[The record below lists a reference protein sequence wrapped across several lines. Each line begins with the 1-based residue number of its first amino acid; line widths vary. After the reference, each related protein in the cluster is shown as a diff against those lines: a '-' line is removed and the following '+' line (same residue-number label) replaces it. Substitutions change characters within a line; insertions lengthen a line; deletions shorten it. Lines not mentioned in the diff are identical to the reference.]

1 MAIEYPY
8 RHYNYILYKGDI
20 GPGSRDLFSLVL
32 LLEDNVTGEAPI
44 GRVAASLKE
53 TRQKPFKNLSGAICF
68 KGLMDGSYSLEIE
81 SDNYEPKNRTIV
93 ISDNQN
99 NSGTKKVK
107 IERITL
113 VPKPSYPFGNVL
125 TLPVQIHDSEGKP
138 LKNIKV
144 HSRLLTPACFLK
156 SRYDDFLN
164 THMDKKEIIEKYAFS
179 VNAKVCIYPGK
190 MEDAEKQQLGETY
203 TELETM
209 ASQRLRGFINFGYME
224 FAKFVKDEVI
234 GGLFSD
240 ECESDN
246 GHTVCLKL
254 ENISAADKQKI
265 PQAAFDKLNELSSGS
280 SKKEA
285 CFTHKKYAS
294 YFLTYFIK
302 DSVLT
307 TYLKDRRGK
316 IHIDLN
322 DISEIDLGKIPQQIL
337 TVLKERSELTGT
349 TDENGECILIFG
361 ALKNKFETV
370 ELRIEKNG
378 TPIRKTADLVEG
390 QLNVFTSILP

>member
-68 KGLMDGSYSLEIE
+68 KGLTDGSYCLEIE
-81 SDNYEPKNRTIV
+81 SDNYEPKNATIV
-93 ISDNQN
+93 ISGNQN
-99 NSGTKKVK
+99 SPGTEKVK

-113 VPKPSYPFGNVL
+113 APKPSYPFGNLL

-156 SRYDDFLN
+156 SRYYDFLN
-164 THMDKKEIIEKYAFS
+164 TYMDKKKIIEKYAVF
-179 VNAKVCIYPGK
+179 VNATVCIYPGK
-190 MEDAEKQQLGETY
+190 MEEAEKQQLGESY
-203 TELETM
+203 TKLETM
-209 ASQRLRGFINFGYME
+209 ASKRLRGFINFGYME

-265 PQAAFDKLNELSSGS
+265 PQAAFDKLNCRAVLR
-280 SKKEA
+280 KK
-285 CFTHKKYAS
+285 K
-294 YFLTYFIK
+294 
-302 DSVLT
+302 
-307 TYLKDRRGK
+307 
-316 IHIDLN
+316 
-322 DISEIDLGKIPQQIL
+322 P
-337 TVLKERSELTGT
+337 
-349 TDENGECILIFG
+349 
-361 ALKNKFETV
+361 AL
-370 ELRIEKNG
+370 
-378 TPIRKTADLVEG
+378 PIRNMPAI
-390 QLNVFTSILP
+390 F